1 MDCLALNTLEPF
13 NRTILELKQGGGTS
27 SQFLKAAFNRTIL
40 ELKPHT
46 KTRKNLKPGTF
57 NRTILELKLD
67 ILYTQKSME
76 YTF

>member
-1 MDCLALNTLEPF
+1 MFYKEAN
-13 NRTILELKQGGGTS
+13 
-27 SQFLKAAFNRTIL
+27 KA
-40 ELKPHT
+40 
-46 KTRKNLKPGTF
+46 TF